1 VKRRALI
8 AAAVAAP
15 LLLAA
20 VAWQGGRYAALA
32 AEARRVEAAQ
42 KAWIEENRK
51 LDASVRVLSSREK
64 TAERAEALGLEKAA
78 PGQRLR
84 IEGAA
89 DPAGGSM
96 ATGGGR

>member
-1 VKRRALI
+1 MI
-8 AAAVAAP
+8 AAAVAVP
-15 LLLAA
+15 LLLLA

-32 AEARRVEAAQ
+32 AEARRIEAEQ

-64 TAERAEALGLEKAA
+64 AQERAEALGLEKAA

-84 IEGAA
+84 IEAAAGAA
-89 DPAGGSM
+89 TGGAV

>member
-15 LLLAA
+15 LLLVA

-32 AEARRVEAAQ
+32 AEARRVEAEQ

-64 TAERAEALGLEKAA
+64 TEERAKGLGLEKAT

-84 IEGAA
+84 VEGAA
-89 DPAGGSM
+89 DPAGGSK
-96 ATGGGR
+96 